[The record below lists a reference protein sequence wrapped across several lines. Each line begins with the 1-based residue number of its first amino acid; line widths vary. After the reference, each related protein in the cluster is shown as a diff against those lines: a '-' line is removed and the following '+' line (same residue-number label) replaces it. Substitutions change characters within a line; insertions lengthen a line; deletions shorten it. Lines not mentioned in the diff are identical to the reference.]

1 MIPQHGLWLVLT
13 CVCVIATPA
22 YRMTAYASALHEHC
36 TGLLQYG
43 GPDDCMNSI
52 RCLYLKPDGTAVH
65 KMQPKLTNSRSSNL
79 ADSAT
84 FLASASLA
92 PNSNSSLRS
101 TSPNNDP
108 AFWKQVASAMQL
120 TAPTCVP
127 MLSKLDGIRFTACS
141 WQQLE
146 QPSKPK
152 AAADQLPTV
161 CQSNPKACF
170 VANASL
176 SSDMEAWWLGARPKC
191 MLEDNSSWKDPS
203 RLQRV
208 SQFCADKWAAQAE
221 WVTDV
226 CATRGVGS
234 TPWNN
239 SIMLNRMVVALVDA
253 FESSACN
260 NTVAFS
266 EAMAVQKIV
275 ADLCSTAKCSSSG
288 GSPAST
294 QSSAGKARAGAS
306 TVAAAA
312 AVAVAAFLW
321 FGML

>member
-1 MIPQHGLWLVLT
+1 
-13 CVCVIATPA
+13 
-22 YRMTAYASALHEHC
+22 MTAYASALHEHC
-36 TGLLQYG
+36 AGLLQFG
-43 GPDDCMNSI
+43 GPDDCINSI

-65 KMQPKLTNSRSSNL
+65 RTQADPSDSKSSNL

-84 FLASASLA
+84 FLAASAAARNASSLHSTP
-92 PNSNSSLRS
+92 PNS
-101 TSPNNDP
+101 DP

-120 TAPTCVP
+120 TESTCVP
-127 MLSKLDGIRFTACS
+127 LLSKLDGIRFTACS
-141 WQQLE
+141 WQQLQ
-146 QPSKPK
+146 QPNKPK

-176 SSDMEAWWLGARPKC
+176 PSDMEAWWLGARPQR

-208 SQFCADKWAAQAE
+208 SQFCADKWAAKGE
-221 WVTDV
+221 WVTDA

-234 TPWNN
+234 MPWNN
-239 SIMLNRMVVALVDA
+239 SLMLNRMVVALVDA

-275 ADLCSTAKCSSSG
+275 ADLCSQAGCASSG
-288 GSPAST
+288 GQGSSK
-294 QSSAGKARAGAS
+294 SSAASNRAAGSA
-306 TVAAAA
+306 VAAAA
-312 AVAVAAFLW
+312 AVVTLLW
-321 FGML
+321 FGMFLG